1 MFPKFENKKIL
12 LSNGS
17 LLSEY
22 RSYESYILQYLD
34 EKQLLNFKA
43 TVRQLFKVIPDNS
56 LVAIYKKIKKNYN
69 KPSFIEEILLEYFDK
84 FNVNFVSSRP
94 VPLTRK
100 NRRLKENKLT
110 VNERVRK
117 YRKNT
122 KKVSF
127 QCMISKELKKEL
139 MQIKKEKNITY
150 EQLLFSLIH

>member
-1 MFPKFENKKIL
+1 MFPKFQNKYITTPSGLFRK
-12 LSNGS
+12 
-17 LLSEY
+17 EY
-22 RSYESYILQYLD
+22 RSYQSYILQYLE

-84 FNVNFVSSRP
+84 FNVNFVSSKS